1 MLPALAEF
9 VLFQD
14 YAKSGNCSS
23 RIFKFDAGQCHFS
36 DSWISVVAVKVLL
49 RWNSSSHESGQP
61 WGNP

>member
-36 DSWISVVAVKVLL
+36 DSWISVVAVKGGIVLHMKVVNL
-49 RWNSSSHESGQP
+49 GETLEI
-61 WGNP
+61 